1 MTCLGAFR
9 RIRPRAHGIRRRRC
23 CFLVQLKGGRG
34 GVRLVIGPRPD
45 PKTLVGEIIQSLESA
60 AGFLGNARIAVEVA
74 DETISPELA
83 AAISE
88 ALLRFPTLGLASIGP
103 RLHAP
108 PARQD
113 EPKVV
118 RRTVRSGQ
126 EVTHQG
132 DLVVLG
138 DVHVG
143 GRLVA
148 TGDVIVVG
156 ALRGFAWAGAE
167 GNEGAIIYAQPLEP
181 TQVRIAGA
189 IAQGARPGPA
199 AAEYAHLEDGKIVV
213 EPWVAKGGRRA
224 PAKQSV

>member
-1 MTCLGAFR
+1 M
-9 RIRPRAHGIRRRRC
+9 
-23 CFLVQLKGGRG
+23 
-34 GVRLVIGPRPD
+34 RLVIGPRPD
-45 PKTLVGEIIQSLESA
+45 PQALVGEIIQSLEGA
-60 AGFLGNARIAVEVA
+60 AGFLGNARIAVEIA
-74 DETISPELA
+74 DDTISPELTA
-83 AAISE
+83 AVSE
-88 ALLRFPTLGLASIGP
+88 ALRRFPGLGLASIGP
-103 RLHAP
+103 KPHAQP
-108 PARQD
+108 SRGD

-167 GNEGAIIYAQPLEP
+167 GNESAIIYAQELSP
-181 TQVRIAGA
+181 TQVRIASA
-189 IAQGARPGPA
+189 IAQGAPSAPGG
-199 AAEYAHLEDGKIVV
+199 AEYAHLEDGNIVV
-213 EPWVAKGGRRA
+213 EPWVAKGGRRT
-224 PAKQSV
+224 PARQRP

>member
-1 MTCLGAFR
+1 VEEIVKSLDGA
-9 RIRPRAHGIRRRRC
+9 A
-23 CFLVQLKGGRG
+23 
-34 GVRLVIGPRPD
+34 
-45 PKTLVGEIIQSLESA
+45 S
-60 AGFLGNARIAVEVA
+60 FLGNARIAVEIA
-74 DETISPELA
+74 DETLAPELA
-83 AAISE
+83 AAISRAIE
-88 ALLRFPTLGLASIGP
+88 RFPNLGLASIGP
-103 RLHAP
+103 RPRAQVQ
-108 PARQD
+108 RGD

-167 GNEGAIIYAQPLEP
+167 GNEAAIIYAQPLEP

-189 IAQGARPGPA
+189 IAQGAPSSPA
-199 AAEYAHLEDGKIVV
+199 GAEFAHLEDGKIVV
-213 EPWVAKGGRRA
+213 EPWASHSGRRGA
-224 PAKQSV
+224 SRQHS

>member
-1 MTCLGAFR
+1 M
-9 RIRPRAHGIRRRRC
+9 
-23 CFLVQLKGGRG
+23 
-34 GVRLVIGPRPD
+34 
-45 PKTLVGEIIQSLESA
+45 VGEIIQSLEGA
-60 AGFLGNARIAVEVA
+60 AGFLGTAHIAVEIC

-88 ALLRFPTLGLASIGP
+88 ALRHFPALGLASIGP
-103 RLHAP
+103 RPHP
-108 PARQD
+108 QPTHGD
-113 EPKVV
+113 EPKVL

-156 ALRGFAWAGAE
+156 TLRGFAWAGAE
-167 GNEGAIIYAQPLEP
+167 GNEAAIIYAQQLQP

-189 IAQGARPGPA
+189 IAQGAPSSPGA
-199 AAEYAHLEDGKIVV
+199 VEYAHLEDGKIVV

-224 PAKQSV
+224 PARQPR

>member
-1 MTCLGAFR
+1 M
-9 RIRPRAHGIRRRRC
+9 
-23 CFLVQLKGGRG
+23 KGGRG

-45 PKTLVGEIIQSLESA
+45 PQAVVSEIIASLEGA

-74 DETISPELA
+74 DDTISPELA
-83 AAISE
+83 AAVSE
-88 ALLRFPTLGLASIGP
+88 ALRRFPALGLASIGP
-103 RLHAP
+103 RPHAQP
-108 PARQD
+108 GRSD

-156 ALRGFAWAGAE
+156 AVRGFAWAGAD
-167 GNEGAIIYAQPLEP
+167 GNEAAIIYAQPLQP

-189 IAQGARPGPA
+189 IAQGAPA
-199 AAEYAHLEDGKIVV
+199 APDAAEYAHLEDGKIVV
-213 EPWVAKGGRRA
+213 EPWTARGSRRT
-224 PAKQSV
+224 PARQPR

>member
-1 MTCLGAFR
+1 M
-9 RIRPRAHGIRRRRC
+9 
-23 CFLVQLKGGRG
+23 
-34 GVRLVIGPRPD
+34 RLVIGPRPN
-45 PKTLVGEIIQSLESA
+45 PQTVVGEIIQSLESA
-60 AGFLGNARIAVEVA
+60 AGFLGNARIAVETA
-74 DETISPELA
+74 DDTMTPELL

-88 ALLRFPTLGLASIGP
+88 AMRRFPTLGLASIGP
-103 RLHAP
+103 RPHAQ
-108 PARQD
+108 PARGD
-113 EPKVV
+113 DPKVV

-167 GNEGAIIYAQPLEP
+167 GNEGAIIYAQQLQP

-189 IAQGARPGPA
+189 IAQGAPTEPGG
-199 AAEYAHLEDGKIVV
+199 AEYAHLEDGKIIV
-213 EPWVAKGGRRA
+213 EPWAAKSGRRS
-224 PAKQSV
+224 PARQTT